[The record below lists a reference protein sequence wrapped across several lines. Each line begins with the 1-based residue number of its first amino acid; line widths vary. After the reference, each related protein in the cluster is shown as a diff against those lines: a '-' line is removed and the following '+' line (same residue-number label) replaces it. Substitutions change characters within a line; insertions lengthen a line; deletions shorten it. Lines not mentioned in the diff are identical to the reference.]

1 MFNWFSSTPVKKATL
16 ILKPDDSGREY
27 AGFYS
32 GTPLELSAT
41 EGETIGAVMDKFN
54 TYRGPDQQISR
65 LYTEAGHS
73 LPFHTPIHGR
83 MTAIVKRSA

>member
-1 MFNWFSSTPVKKATL
+1 MSSPAKKAVL
-16 ILKPDDSGREY
+16 VLKPDESGKQY

-32 GTPLELSAT
+32 GASLELTAT

-65 LYTEAGHS
+65 LYTEAGHPF
-73 LPFHTPIHGR
+73 PFHVPLSGR
-83 MTAIVKRSA
+83 MTAIVKWSK

>member
-1 MFNWFSSTPVKKATL
+1 MFFNFMSPKKATL
-16 ILKPDDSGREY
+16 VLKPDESGKQY

-32 GTPLELSAT
+32 GASLELTAT
-41 EGETIGAVMDKFN
+41 EGETISIVMDKFN

-65 LYTEAGHS
+65 LYTEAGQP

-83 MTAIVKRSA
+83 MIAIVKH

>member
-1 MFNWFSSTPVKKATL
+1 MSASSKKATL
-16 ILKPDDSGREY
+16 VLKPDDSGRQY

-32 GTPLELSAT
+32 GAPLELTAT
-41 EGETIGAVMDKFN
+41 DGETIGAVMDKFN

-65 LYTEAGHS
+65 LYTEAGHL

-83 MTAIVKRSA
+83 MIAIVKH